1 MDDDSQPGMFLLAR
15 GPTGK
20 WSMRQVPHFFVAGQ
34 MEPHVEVPM
43 PGSLECIDIEERMVN
58 ATVLKHFLELQKRTT
73 PEDAHLPKLV
83 KVSDIAAT
91 LNNVL
96 TEDQIRSKL
105 RLRICA
111 PVRSREG
118 ISKEDY
124 ALNPEY
130 RFEHEKEIQKM
141 CTPED
146 ICAYESM
153 RHAIT
158 ELMQDR
164 TPEQVKRMK
173 KLLAVDFQSLTNAVT
188 ILVRHAK
195 GKRAR
200 DLERIELLLQMQ
212 PWSVT
217 REFLAY
223 AAGKGVLHIDNSKK
237 IRKETGKF
245 WHYVRRLTKPPPPE
259 ELRPK
264 VQPGTVTGTRGRFK
278 KTYHAAS
285 SAHLEKLWYRR

>member
-1 MDDDSQPGMFLLAR
+1 M
-15 GPTGK
+15 
-20 WSMRQVPHFFVAGQ
+20 PHFFVAGQ

-146 ICAYESM
+146 ICTYESM

-200 DLERIELLLQMQ
+200 DLERIELCFRCNRGRSLE
-212 PWSVT
+212 SFSHT
-217 REFLAY
+217 RLGKVFCTSTTQKDSERNWEVLA
-223 AAGKGVLHIDNSKK
+223 
-237 IRKETGKF
+237 
-245 WHYVRRLTKPPPPE
+245 
-259 ELRPK
+259 LRPK
-264 VQPGTVTGTRGRFK
+264 THETTAAGRTSSKVQP
-278 KTYHAAS
+278 
-285 SAHLEKLWYRR
+285 EQ

>member
-1 MDDDSQPGMFLLAR
+1 
-15 GPTGK
+15 
-20 WSMRQVPHFFVAGQ
+20 
-34 MEPHVEVPM
+34 
-43 PGSLECIDIEERMVN
+43 
-58 ATVLKHFLELQKRTT
+58 
-73 PEDAHLPKLV
+73 
-83 KVSDIAAT
+83 VSDIAAT

-223 AAGKGVLHIDNSKK
+223 AAGKGVLHIDNKK
-237 IRKETGKF
+237 DSERNWE
-245 WHYVRRLTKPPPPE
+245 VLA
-259 ELRPK
+259 LRPK
-264 VQPGTVTGTRGRFK
+264 THETTAAGRTSSKSTTRNSDWYRGRFK